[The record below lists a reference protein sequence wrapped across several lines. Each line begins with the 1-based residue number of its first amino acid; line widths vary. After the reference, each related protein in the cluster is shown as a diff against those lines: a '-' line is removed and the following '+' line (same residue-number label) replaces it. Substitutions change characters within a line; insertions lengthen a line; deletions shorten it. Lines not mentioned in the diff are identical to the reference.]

1 MINTI
6 FNHQLSSD
14 DCNAFFQVNKWLNW
28 LEEAE
33 SDSEEEDE

>member
-1 MINTI
+1 MFGDKKYELKIII
-6 FNHQLSSD
+6 FS
-14 DCNAFFQVNKWLNW
+14 QVNKWLNW

>member
-1 MINTI
+1 MFGEKIRVKDYFII
-6 FNHQLSSD
+6 FS
-14 DCNAFFQVNKWLNW
+14 QVNKWLNW